1 MGYYM
6 ISIKYPNFV
15 MSNSE
20 PIEILLVEDDTVNS
34 QLFQMMLQR
43 LGYHVD
49 LAENGEE
56 ALAKID
62 QKAYGLILMD
72 CQMPILDGYATT
84 QALRSQP
91 QHQDTIIIGLTA
103 YAMTEDRERCLEVG
117 MNDYLTKPLKMSD
130 LSATIEKWI
139 SRS

>member
-1 MGYYM
+1 
-6 ISIKYPNFV
+6 

-43 LGYHVD
+43 LGYQVD
-49 LAENGEE
+49 LAENGQE
-56 ALAKID
+56 ALAMLE
-62 QKAYGLILMD
+62 QKNYRLILMD

-84 QALRSQP
+84 KILRSQP
-91 QHQDTIIIGLTA
+91 QHQDTLIIGLTA

-130 LSATIEKWI
+130 LSSTIEKWI
-139 SRS
+139 SHS